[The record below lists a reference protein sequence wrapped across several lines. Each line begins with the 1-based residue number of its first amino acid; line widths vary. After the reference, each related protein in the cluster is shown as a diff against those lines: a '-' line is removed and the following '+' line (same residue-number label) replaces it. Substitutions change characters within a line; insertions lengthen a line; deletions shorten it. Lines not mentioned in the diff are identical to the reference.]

1 MRPSW
6 IYFILGLH
14 TGLRESQVR
23 LLDVGKR
30 SEDVLLNHGH
40 DVVQVRNDEADN
52 SLLVLQELLNLINS
66 IEPLGF
72 ALDILRLVLVVIT
85 LLAYQ

>member
-6 IYFILGLH
+6 INFILGLH